1 MRVEHL
7 TDIELQGWLTLFWMG
22 QDGQDVV
29 LREEWDLDVRS
40 SASDVLDGVA
50 RLCARHEILRSNFG
64 IDSSGDPVRMVTDP
78 IDFTP
83 PVTIVDSG
91 SPEFAP
97 EIGGAVSDGRY
108 LWQMVLAVDGGAV
121 SSVRLYLRH
130 ILADAFGMAVWR
142 TDLSSAILDPEWDP
156 PLPVVGRQFTLTGE
170 TGRTGNEQRT
180 AGWAHAP
187 QAVVP
192 VVRSTVPHSHYC
204 AATAVPGLGTELEVL
219 GDDAG
224 VGSTVCAK
232 FAVAWAMSQ
241 LSGQSNVLLANVV
254 YTDSFESRE
263 IACRTFNVR
272 ESISIRAEDTFLSAL
287 REMRRNSLDAYMAL
301 MECGFSSDIDR
312 DALILQRRG
321 IGGAAPTYFD
331 YIPLQQMAAE
341 VTEIVEGQKQAVSSI
356 GQNMVDCL
364 SPVFIL
370 EQLNDSDVRMN
381 ILADDKVISRDLAL
395 ELPFIVY
402 RFVRLARRLSMRVAT
417 ARELFRDR
425 DRLHVGS
432 RLVANRWVQTDVLRS
447 CLVDAPGVLDAT
459 VTVTEDRVRA
469 DIVLADGAA
478 VFDVHEFITAHVF
491 ADRRICAPDVYRWRT
506 AQCQVSDEWFPGNG
520 AVPRL
525 PCRTRNEEVLVEVMG
540 ELHQEK
546 VSNLALTY
554 LGAGG
559 RLRRAP
565 AVVERLRLRGL
576 AGLRREHFET
586 TFSLRMLGTLLRP
599 IDVVTPCS

>member
-1 MRVEHL
+1 
-7 TDIELQGWLTLFWMG
+7 MG
-22 QDGQDVV
+22 SAATGG
-29 LREEWDLDVRS
+29 RS
-40 SASDVLDGVA
+40 SV
-50 RLCARHEILRSNFG
+50 H
-64 IDSSGDPVRMVTDP
+64 
-78 IDFTP
+78 
-83 PVTIVDSG
+83 VD
-91 SPEFAP
+91 
-97 EIGGAVSDGRY
+97 
-108 LWQMVLAVDGGAV
+108 
-121 SSVRLYLRH
+121 
-130 ILADAFGMAVWR
+130 
-142 TDLSSAILDPEWDP
+142 
-156 PLPVVGRQFTLTGE
+156 GE

-192 VVRSTVPHSHYC
+192 AVRSTVPHSHYC

-432 RLVANRWVQTDVLRS
+432 RLRREQVGADRCAAVVPGGCPGRPGRHRDGDGGQGPCRCRSRRRRS
-447 CLVDAPGVLDAT
+447 CIRCT
-459 VTVTEDRVRA
+459 RVHH
-469 DIVLADGAA
+469 GA
-478 VFDVHEFITAHVF
+478 
-491 ADRRICAPDVYRWRT
+491 
-506 AQCQVSDEWFPGNG
+506 
-520 AVPRL
+520 
-525 PCRTRNEEVLVEVMG
+525 
-540 ELHQEK
+540 
-546 VSNLALTY
+546 
-554 LGAGG
+554 
-559 RLRRAP
+559 
-565 AVVERLRLRGL
+565 RLRGPQD
-576 AGLRREHFET
+576 LRTGCLSMEDGAVSGFE
-586 TFSLRMLGTLLRP
+586 
-599 IDVVTPCS
+599 